1 MDVAD
6 LTSAMDAVAPPGL
19 AEAWD
24 NVGLIV
30 GDPAAGLSGVLLCI
44 DLTEAVVEEARRL
57 GATAVV
63 AYHPPIFKGVK
74 RITPGGETTAVWRC
88 VRHGI
93 AVHSPHTA
101 LDAADGGTCDVLADA
116 MYLTDRR
123 PLRPRAAGEDS
134 HAKLVTFVP
143 RESVEAVADALAV
156 AGCGAIGD
164 YSRCTFQQDGTG
176 TFLPGDGAS
185 PAVGTVG
192 ELERVAEVRLETVVP
207 RDRLPEVVAAL
218 RSSHPYEEPAFDVLP
233 RLSPAGVNVGMG
245 RIGRFED
252 PVPRDVLIGRVRR
265 ELGVSHVLAA
275 GPVDGEVTQVA
286 CCPGSCGDLLDEAA
300 RQGAGFYL
308 TGELRHHDALRAARL
323 GITACCVLHSNSE
336 RATLDRLRRRL
347 EEALPG
353 VAVAVSEVDCDP
365 FRIL

>member
-1 MDVAD
+1 MRVGE
-6 LTSAMDAVAPPGL
+6 LVNAMDAVAPPAL

-30 GDPAAGLSGVLLCI
+30 GDPAAEVGGVLLCI
-44 DLTEAVVEEARRL
+44 DLTEAIVDEARRL

-63 AYHPPIFKGVK
+63 AYHPPIFKGI
-74 RITPGGETTAVWRC
+74 RRFTSRGETAAIWQC

-134 HAKLVTFVP
+134 HAKLVAFVP
-143 RESVEAVADALAV
+143 REGVEAVADALAA

-164 YSRCTFQQDGTG
+164 YSRCAFESDGTG
-176 TFLPGDGAS
+176 TFLPGEGAK
-185 PAVGTVG
+185 PAVGEVG
-192 ELERVAEVRLETVVP
+192 TIERVVEVRLETVVP
-207 RDRLPEVVAAL
+207 RGRLPEAVAAL
-218 RSSHPYEEPAFDVLP
+218 RASHPYEEPAFDVLP

-245 RIGRFED
+245 RIGQFED

-275 GPVDGEVTQVA
+275 GPVDGEVTTVA

-336 RATLDRLRRRL
+336 RATLDRLRGRL
-347 EEALPG
+347 GAALPG
-353 VAVAVSEVDCDP
+353 VAVAVSEADCDP
-365 FRIL
+365 FRVL